1 MMSQQFQ
8 QPEPPNKVKTFM
20 KDVGRPI
27 LTPTIAGIIVFV
39 ATIWIGKIQII
50 NFNWLMLLLALIQVI
65 ITVFLV
71 WYCLRAIGNLRVKYQ
86 ADIAGLR
93 KEYKDYMAAYRE
105 YVDQEIIRWNEREQV
120 NAKEQKECL
129 EAVRNEFQQTIADAK
144 EELRVPTQNRLSN
157 LDIWVTEHD
166 NAHKWEQK
174 SYKHQLEALEKKFT
188 DKQLTESGN

>member
-20 KDVGRPI
+20 KDVGWPI

-65 ITVFLV
+65 ITVFLI
-71 WYCLRAIGNLRVKYQ
+71 WYCLRIIGKLQEKYQ
-86 ADIAGLR
+86 ADEAGLR

-105 YVDQEIIRWNEREQV
+105 YVDQEIIRWNERGQA
-120 NAKEQKECL
+120 NSKEQEERLEKVKRECL
-129 EAVRNEFQQTIADAK
+129 EASGDVKTELTSWIQNNQT
-144 EELRVPTQNRLSN
+144 LWTQWTNS
-157 LDIWVTEHD
+157 HA
-166 NAHKWEQK
+166 NAHKWEQQC
-174 SYKHQLEALEKKFT
+174 YQEQLKVLEEKLT
-188 DKQLTESGN
+188 DNQLSEKGN